1 MYLSQY
7 FLPTIKEDPKE
18 AAVASHKLLLR
29 AGMIRQLTSG
39 IYNWL
44 PLGLKVLKKV
54 EQIIR
59 EEMNNAGAVEMLM
72 PAMQPISLWE
82 QSGRFGQA
90 GDLSAEMLI
99 ITDRHD
105 NKLTFA
111 PTAEEVIVDMFKS
124 NTQSYRDLPKN
135 LYQISWKFRDEIR
148 PRFGLLRGREFLMKD
163 AYSFD
168 LDEPSALKT
177 YENMFLAYLKSFSRM
192 GLTAIPVKADT
203 GAIGGDYSHEFHILT
218 NTGESTIYIEKG
230 LEKYLENT
238 EISLDAFSKFY
249 ANEKEKHDPTAISE
263 DKLDVKKGI
272 EVGHI
277 FYLGDKYSKSLE
289 LALQSKEG
297 GLFNPK
303 MGCYGIGVSRLVA
316 AIIEANHDENGI
328 VWPQSVA
335 PFDAMILNLKPQ
347 DDSCTSACQELYDF
361 LIAHGKDPL
370 CDDTEDSI
378 GSKFARADLIG
389 IPWIIAVGPKGLQQG
404 KIEVKKRSNGE
415 KHELSLDA
423 VKAMFGK

>member
-59 EEMNNAGAVEMLM
+59 EEMNNAAAVEMLM
-72 PAMQPISLWE
+72 PSMQPISLWE
-82 QSGRFGQA
+82 QSGRFGQE
-90 GDLSAEMLI
+90 GDLSGEMLI
-99 ITDRHD
+99 ISDRHN

-148 PRFGLLRGREFLMKD
+148 PRFGLLRCREFLMKD

-168 LDEPSALKT
+168 LDETSALRT
-177 YENMFLAYLKSFSRM
+177 YENMFFAYLKSFSRM
-192 GLTAIPVKADT
+192 GLTAIPVKAGT
-203 GAIGGDYSHEFHILT
+203 GSIGGDHSHEFHILT

-230 LEKYLENT
+230 LEEYL
-238 EISLDAFSKFY
+238 
-249 ANEKEKHDPTAISE
+249 
-263 DKLDVKKGI
+263 
-272 EVGHI
+272 
-277 FYLGDKYSKSLE
+277 
-289 LALQSKEG
+289 
-297 GLFNPK
+297 
-303 MGCYGIGVSRLVA
+303 
-316 AIIEANHDENGI
+316 
-328 VWPQSVA
+328 
-335 PFDAMILNLKPQ
+335 
-347 DDSCTSACQELYDF
+347 
-361 LIAHGKDPL
+361 
-370 CDDTEDSI
+370 
-378 GSKFARADLIG
+378 
-389 IPWIIAVGPKGLQQG
+389 
-404 KIEVKKRSNGE
+404 
-415 KHELSLDA
+415 
-423 VKAMFGK
+423 